1 MPKEPDKPGDA
12 QVSATDVVI
21 VGAGPVGLFAVF
33 QCGMLGLRT
42 HVIDALDTIGG
53 QCIALYPD
61 KPIYDIPAWPV
72 INGAEL
78 VEQLRR
84 QAEPFQPVYHLGQQS
99 AGIERLPDGRLRLA
113 TTAGTVLE
121 TSAVIVAAGAG
132 AFRPNRPPLQDI
144 ERYEGKSVFY
154 AIGRREDLADKRVV
168 IAGGGD
174 SAVDWA
180 LSLVGLAGSVTV
192 VHRRPRFG
200 ATPASVQRLMQFA
213 ERGEVELV
221 IPYQLQALAGIDGR
235 LATVTVCD
243 TEGRRRDLQADALLA
258 FFGLSTD
265 LGPLS
270 NWGFRVDKQQLS
282 VDPTTVETSIAGV
295 YAIGDVASYA
305 NKPKLILT
313 GFAEAAL
320 AARAIHSRLHPG
332 DALHIEHSTTKG
344 IPGLGRAA

>member
-1 MPKEPDKPGDA
+1 
-12 QVSATDVVI
+12 VLTTDVAI
-21 VGAGPVGLFAVF
+21 VGAGPVGLFAIF

-42 HVIDALDTIGG
+42 HVIDSLDTIGG

-72 INGAEL
+72 ISGADL

-84 QAEPFQPVYHLGQQS
+84 QAEPFTPVYHLGQEGLS
-99 AGIERLPDGRLRLA
+99 LERLPDGRLRLG
-113 TTAGTVLE
+113 TTAGILLE
-121 TSAVIVAAGAG
+121 AGAVIVAAGAG
-132 AFRPNRPPLQDI
+132 AFQPNRPPLPDI
-144 ERYEGKSVFY
+144 EHYEGKSVFY
-154 AIGRREDLADKRVV
+154 AISRREDLANKRVV

-180 LSLVGLAGSVTV
+180 LALVGLADSVTV
-192 VHRRPRFG
+192 VHRRAKFS
-200 ATPASVQRLMQFA
+200 AAPASTQRMLHLV
-213 ERGEVELV
+213 ERGEIELV
-221 IPYQLQALAGIDGR
+221 VPYQLHDLAGADGR
-235 LATVTVCD
+235 LEALTVSD
-243 TEGRRRDLQADALLA
+243 TEGRRRDLPADALLA

-270 NWGFRVDKQQLS
+270 RWGFCVDKQQVS
-282 VDPTTVETSIAGV
+282 VDPTTAETSIAGV

-320 AARAIHSRLHPG
+320 AARAILSKLRPG

-344 IPGLGRAA
+344 VPGLGRAA